1 MSKREKKICIF
12 TTKKK
17 RNDNY
22 DITEVLT
29 NAMVVIMLQSIHIS
43 NQYILHLKL
52 TQCISVISQGK

>member
-1 MSKREKKICIF
+1 MSKREKKLCII
-12 TTKKK
+12 TTKNK
-17 RNDNY
+17 RNYNY

>member
-1 MSKREKKICIF
+1 MSKREKKLCIF

-17 RNDNY
+17 RNDTY